1 MENLQKAITGDWF
14 DIKSVMENYSSL
26 QEFFD
31 FPAEQ
36 LKETIDTIYQAVE
49 GGIIE
54 YKKNILNSVFSLTDS
69 LKFDTA
75 SLNMLESNIANLKA
89 LIYVILIQ
97 RLITRKIIKLKT
109 SDNNGENKK
118 PDRKRYTVSDIGNIV
133 REIQTLI
140 KKEPELKSN
149 KNILNILVQI
159 NRYKS
164 ETESMKN
171 LAKNIP
177 HDKIDNFKA
186 NYSQNINK
194 ILSSL
199 VNSYI
204 LLLDERKGDADSP
217 KYGNPLEQHDLSITT
232 DLLKKQAENISR
244 IKSTLEYAAKERF
257 RIREIIATS
266 DSIRD
271 RLYSSVEEEKKK
283 YFNMALSENGGRDL
297 SRLVALEIMENLK
310 KQLEI

>member
-109 SDNNGENKK
+109 SVNNGENKK
-118 PDRKRYTVSDIGNIV
+118 PDRKSYTVSDIGNIV

-204 LLLDERKGDADSP
+204 LLLDEKKGDAGSS

-271 RLYSSVEEEKKK
+271 RIYSSVEEEKKK